1 MKHLR
6 LSKFSLV
13 VISILIAF
21 FCMPKIYAYYQLNDS
36 ETVAVTTKPLNLTET
51 VSGSTFT
58 ENGNHVVVIP
68 VELSNTSE
76 FPIAYTITLSN
87 SNLTFEGGSTT
98 YTGTIQSNTNSTVNL
113 NIVQITQIPTETT
126 NIIVNLNTPYSRED
140 TLGPFTINY
149 VYDNNGPV
157 CTWGNWSEP
166 YLGIGET
173 ATITLTCTDASG
185 VSTTTFTPAMSDSTA
200 GTLSAPLLGGTSTAR
215 TFTFTLTAGNVA
227 TSTTLTLPAD
237 TIEDIYGNYAA
248 SVTSPAINTGI
259 LVTFYPNGGTIP
271 SGADWTGSGALATKL
286 VHYNETYGTLPVP
299 TKSGYVFLGWSK
311 SSTDNV
317 PAEYQE
323 VEYIQSSGTQYID
336 TGLKGQLD
344 FEIDF
349 QALNASDTNGDAY
362 YFGQRQ
368 NGSTI
373 RFALIKYNDN
383 FHLMTGSNGMWN
395 GSFDTNRH
403 MVNFTSSGATIDGVT
418 YSVDWGTG
426 SAGTTLNFLLF
437 AANYNGTMKYNGGMR
452 IYSAKFYQSST
463 LVRDLVPCYRISDG
477 VAGMYDKVN
486 SVFYT
491 NAGTGTFSIGNVAIK
506 DEVTSSST
514 VDVNANHTLYA
525 KWVEG
530 ITVTFDANGGS
541 VSPLSKDVAYGDT
554 YGELPE
560 PTKAGYMFLGWST
573 TPYPQLA
580 YLESTGT
587 QFINT
592 SYNASKNIG
601 VVVDYQYTSTNTSG
615 QQALFGTQNSN
626 AIFYRFYLN
635 GSNQWAYAFNNAE
648 GNWIS
653 TEVSANTSRHTLQ
666 FNRSNKVRIDSSTY
680 NADIRGTVS
689 KTSTNPLCIFANNNA
704 GSPAMYSRVKIY
716 SFKMYNNSSGAL
728 VRDYIPAYRGSD
740 GVAGLYDKVN
750 SVFYT
755 NAGTGVFNKGDFVN
769 PYTTDSTTVTVN
781 ADHTLYAIWIE
792 SATVTFNPSGGTVDP
807 TSKSVMV
814 NETYGTLPTPTKEGY
829 TFVGWAKES
838 TTVPTGYQKL
848 TYIEST
854 GTQYIDTGYYANP
867 NTGVETNVQFTDLT
881 VQQRVFGADN
891 NDSTDV
897 NYSVY
902 INGSGNWA
910 YSFKTGTGNWKST
923 GVTVNTSRHTIEMN
937 RGGKFKIDS
946 TTYNQNMDGGV
957 TSTSNYTMLIFA
969 SHMFDNI
976 AHWAKLRVYYFKIY
990 EGNTLVKDLIPVYRM
1005 ADGAMGLYDQQNDAY
1020 YFNAGRGK
1028 FKKGS
1033 FSDGL
1038 ITSSTVVTDGSDHT
1052 LYAIWAPE
1060 DSTPTCTVTTPSGFD
1075 TSKELTINATAHG
1088 GVALEAEPYSWNNST
1103 WTSTNTRTVSAK
1115 GTYTAYVMNVD
1126 GEVGTCSL
1134 YIKDQKQYKRRTC
1147 NVSVTYGSWGND
1159 TYTVDEGCSGFTY
1172 ETSKV
1177 TCETAYR
1184 MRMTTISQTDGTA
1197 NTTYGGWGTRLDF
1210 CQNDCNGFTSS
1221 CPGGHSCSCTC
1232 VTANYT
1238 RHLQTRSC
1246 SCSSWGS
1253 WSGWGT
1259 TVYSDTCSQDADD
1272 RTVYGP

>member
-1 MKHLR
+1 
-6 LSKFSLV
+6 
-13 VISILIAF
+13 
-21 FCMPKIYAYYQLNDS
+21 
-36 ETVAVTTKPLNLTET
+36 
-51 VSGSTFT
+51 
-58 ENGNHVVVIP
+58 
-68 VELSNTSE
+68 
-76 FPIAYTITLSN
+76 
-87 SNLTFEGGSTT
+87 
-98 YTGTIQSNTNSTVNL
+98 
-113 NIVQITQIPTETT
+113 
-126 NIIVNLNTPYSRED
+126 
-140 TLGPFTINY
+140 
-149 VYDNNGPV
+149 
-157 CTWGNWSEP
+157 
-166 YLGIGET
+166 
-173 ATITLTCTDASG
+173 
-185 VSTTTFTPAMSDSTA
+185 
-200 GTLSAPLLGGTSTAR
+200 
-215 TFTFTLTAGNVA
+215 
-227 TSTTLTLPAD
+227 
-237 TIEDIYGNYAA
+237 
-248 SVTSPAINTGI
+248 
-259 LVTFYPNGGTIP
+259 
-271 SGADWTGSGALATKL
+271 
-286 VHYNETYGTLPVP
+286 
-299 TKSGYVFLGWSK
+299 
-311 SSTDNV
+311 
-317 PAEYQE
+317 
-323 VEYIQSSGTQYID
+323 
-336 TGLKGQLD
+336 
-344 FEIDF
+344 
-349 QALNASDTNGDAY
+349 
-362 YFGQRQ
+362 
-368 NGSTI
+368 
-373 RFALIKYNDN
+373 
-383 FHLMTGSNGMWN
+383 
-395 GSFDTNRH
+395 
-403 MVNFTSSGATIDGVT
+403 
-418 YSVDWGTG
+418 
-426 SAGTTLNFLLF
+426 
-437 AANYNGTMKYNGGMR
+437 
-452 IYSAKFYQSST
+452 
-463 LVRDLVPCYRISDG
+463 
-477 VAGMYDKVN
+477 
-486 SVFYT
+486 
-491 NAGTGTFSIGNVAIK
+491 
-506 DEVTSSST
+506 
-514 VDVNANHTLYA
+514 
-525 KWVEG
+525 
-530 ITVTFDANGGS
+530 
-541 VSPLSKDVAYGDT
+541 
-554 YGELPE
+554 
-560 PTKAGYMFLGWST
+560 
-573 TPYPQLA
+573 
-580 YLESTGT
+580 
-587 QFINT
+587 
-592 SYNASKNIG
+592 
-601 VVVDYQYTSTNTSG
+601 
-615 QQALFGTQNSN
+615 
-626 AIFYRFYLN
+626 
-635 GSNQWAYAFNNAE
+635 
-648 GNWIS
+648 
-653 TEVSANTSRHTLQ
+653 
-666 FNRSNKVRIDSSTY
+666 
-680 NADIRGTVS
+680 
-689 KTSTNPLCIFANNNA
+689 
-704 GSPAMYSRVKIY
+704 MYSRVKIY

-755 NAGTGVFNKGDFVN
+755 NAGTGVFNKGDFVDA
-769 PYTTDSTTVTVN
+769 YTTDSTTVTVN

-946 TTYNQNMDGGV
+946 TTYNQNMDGSV

-990 EGNTLVKDLIPVYRM
+990 EGNTLVKDFIPVYRM
-1005 ADGAMGLYDQQNDAY
+1005 TDGAMGLYDQLNDAY

-1184 MRMTTISQTDGTA
+1184 TRMTTISQTDGTA

-1259 TVYSDTCSQDADD
+1259 TAYSDTCSQDADD